1 MAILAAS
8 GSPARSDG
16 ESRSQTGDVFLPYLA
31 LASEPIS
38 DLEVLDCSMGAI
50 QGMDVGHVMGVGH
63 FGVKNG
69 V

>member
-38 DLEVLDCSMGAI
+38 DFEVLNCSMGTI
-50 QGMDVGHVMGVGH
+50 
-63 FGVKNG
+63 
-69 V
+69 